1 MAAHTTHTMSNGTL
15 SKLVDHMCSHEGGN
29 SVIQAIKLVRE
40 VTGVGLKEA
49 NDFVKAVQ
57 AMKGKCYTAK
67 NQLKLVN
74 ILGLDESDYTPRGPR
89 AKAPSTATELPEAIQ
104 KTQAGFDLAAFY
116 SNFMK
121 THTYREWEEFLG
133 ALAQGKSKL

>member
-40 VTGVGLKEA
+40 V
-49 NDFVKAVQ
+49 
-57 AMKGKCYTAK
+57 
-67 NQLKLVN
+67 
-74 ILGLDESDYTPRGPR
+74 